1 MKASS
6 ALPLGMGLASLL
18 EPRGSRQALGEG
30 RQNVLIVVFDAWS
43 AYHLALH
50 GYPRETMPNL
60 NRHLD
65 RAIVYHRHYAPA
77 DFTTPGTALA
87 FAASKRT
94 SFPPGTGQRATAAK
108 SIPGT
113 RTSRP

>member
-1 MKASS
+1 MRTRISRRDFLKASG

-18 EPRGSRQALGEG
+18 EQGGSPPASGDG
-30 RQNVLIVVFDAWS
+30 RQNVLIVVFDACR
-43 AYHLALH
+43 YHLALH

-77 DFTTPGTALA
+77 DFTTPGTASLL
-87 FAASKRT
+87 
-94 SFPPGTGQRATAAK
+94 TG
-108 SIPGT
+108 
-113 RTSRP
+113 